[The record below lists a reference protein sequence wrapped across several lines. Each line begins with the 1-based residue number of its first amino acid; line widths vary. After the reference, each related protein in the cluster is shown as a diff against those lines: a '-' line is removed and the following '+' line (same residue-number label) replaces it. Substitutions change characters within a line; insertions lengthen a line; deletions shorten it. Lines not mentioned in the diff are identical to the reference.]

1 MRDCTRW
8 FHRDDWRCLFCW
20 QAIRGVDLSCGG
32 SFIPFPRWHTWMH
45 LCDKCSCVDQFST
58 INQTELNIITMEPLL
73 KTPSCG
79 LICWWLRPPLH
90 QRPHNFLDFIIF
102 LHFAFTFPSRPSFPS
117 AAAVT
122 VLLQEP
128 KRGNNLI
135 ESPLKAAKHQVE
147 SGGFAASLVAN
158 VAPSRDWEEVR
169 IDSLSICVHPYC
181 QWQWNLPRSF
191 FDKQWQTSC
200 LCCKS
205 NLPLWGRP
213 PAPTHYRVVNT
224 SRLKH

>member
-1 MRDCTRW
+1 M
-8 FHRDDWRCLFCW
+8 LLCW
-20 QAIRGVDLSCGG
+20 SVQYHKSDRA
-32 SFIPFPRWHTWMH
+32 
-45 LCDKCSCVDQFST
+45 KQ
-58 INQTELNIITMEPLL
+58 LNLITMEPLL

-79 LICWWLRPPLH
+79 LICWWLRHLH
-90 QRPHNFLDFIIF
+90 QRLYNFQDFISSP
-102 LHFAFTFPSRPSFPS
+102 FTFQSGPSSPS

-128 KRGNNLI
+128 KRGYNLI

-147 SGGFAASLVAN
+147 SRGFVASLVAN
-158 VAPSRDWEEVR
+158 VASSRHWEEVR

-181 QWQWNLPRSF
+181 QWQWNSPRSF
-191 FDKQWQTSC
+191 FDMQWQTSC

-213 PAPTHYRVVNT
+213 PAPTHYRVVNM
-224 SRLKH
+224 SRLKR